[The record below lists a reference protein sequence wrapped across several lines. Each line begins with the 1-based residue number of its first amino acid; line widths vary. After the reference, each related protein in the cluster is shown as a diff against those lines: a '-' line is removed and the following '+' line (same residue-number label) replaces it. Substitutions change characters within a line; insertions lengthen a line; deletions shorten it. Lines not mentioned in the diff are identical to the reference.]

1 MGSRTASRGSS
12 FQSLTVQGK
21 KVLQSLVVCAAAEA
35 LVVEAV
41 QTVVPPQL
49 HGGNGSCVSAPED
62 NTAWVAS
69 SSGAG
74 VSFASCVLSARF
86 VGCLVL
92 LRFVGCLVLLF
103 ACCCFPG
110 QCVVYGC
117 S

>member
-12 FQSLTVQGK
+12 FQSLTVRGK

-41 QTVVPPQL
+41 ETVVPHQL
-49 HGGNGSCVSAPED
+49 HGGNGSCVSAPEGD
-62 NTAWVAS
+62 TAWVAS
-69 SSGAG
+69 SSGAV

-92 LRFVGCLVLLF
+92 LFTC
-103 ACCCFPG
+103 CCCFPG